1 MKLTTLL
8 TLLTLLPLA
17 LIAEEKPNIVLIYAD
32 DLGFGDVSCNGATAV
47 QTPNIDRIAK
57 EGLNFTA
64 GYATSATC
72 TPSRFSLLTGK
83 YAWRQKGTGRARAGM
98 TSSPLWRG
106 GGKIFPNSPDEN
118 FSHKLNRRMYR
129 AGMASILSQL
139 AREDRIRVVDEFKVD
154 APKTK
159 LLAQKVKAMGFD
171 EVLVLTEE
179 VDQNLQL
186 ASRNLENVQVM
197 SVRNANPAALVRWAK
212 VLLTRGAVARLE
224 ELLK

>member
-1 MKLTTLL
+1 M
-8 TLLTLLPLA
+8 
-17 LIAEEKPNIVLIYAD
+17 
-32 DLGFGDVSCNGATAV
+32 FGDKPITVQAKDEVFARDFNESLVHQLVVAYQANSRIGSRAQKDRGAVNHSTKK
-47 QTPNIDRIAK
+47 P
-57 EGLNFTA
+57 
-64 GYATSATC
+64 
-72 TPSRFSLLTGK
+72 
-83 YAWRQKGTGRARAGM
+83 WRQKGTGRARAGM

-118 FSHKLNRRMYR
+118 FSQKVNRKMYR

-154 APKTK
+154 APKTR

-179 VDQNLQL
+179 IDQNLRL
-186 ASRNLENVQVM
+186 SSRNLHNVQVM
-197 SVRNANPAALVRWAK
+197 SVRNANPVALVRSAR
-212 VLLTRGAVARLE
+212 VLLTKGAVARLE